1 MKKLLSILTI
11 STLTAS
17 IPAPLLA
24 AVPLTNT
31 LTSNS
36 KNDYLPLKEFKN
48 ISGDIYRMTIDS
60 KDNIYFSLFANGAFG
75 VFVHDKTVCKIFIF
89 HCLIMVPLCWN
100 TGKQPQLKLME

>member
-60 KDNIYFSLFANGAFG
+60 KDNIYF
-75 VFVHDKTVCKIFIF
+75 
-89 HCLIMVPLCWN
+89 HCLLMVPLVFLFM
-100 TGKQPQLKLME
+100 TKQFAKYLFFIVW